1 MHGVLREPRKNPGQ
15 EDEKMH
21 IIKKTV
27 HACTKFVSSFV
38 LKFFLPRLEEMV
50 LGTRLAT
57 GYPISH
63 ELMKE

>member
-50 LGTRLAT
+50 SGYKASHRLPYIT
-57 GYPISH
+57 
-63 ELMKE
+63 